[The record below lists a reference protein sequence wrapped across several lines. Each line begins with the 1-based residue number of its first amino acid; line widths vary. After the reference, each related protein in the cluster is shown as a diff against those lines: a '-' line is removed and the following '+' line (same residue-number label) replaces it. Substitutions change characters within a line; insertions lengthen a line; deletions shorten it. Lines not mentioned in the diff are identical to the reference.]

1 MSSHA
6 PQLLRS
12 LWRLM
17 HWVVLAVVAGTNFH
31 TAVPSV
37 MLDAVT
43 AGPPLAAEVPPVVH
57 W

>member
-37 MLDAVT
+37 ILDAVT